1 MIDTHIHIV
10 PEVDDGASSTQ
21 KSMSMLKMAQED
33 GVRRWIVT
41 PHLNHPSSVYNYNQL
56 RSIYA
61 NWLINY
67 VPQELHRHFIFGAE
81 VYIDDLFMAQIDSMI
96 EFPTFE
102 NSKYMLV
109 EFSRAVN
116 YETISGAIHELL
128 IRGIV
133 PIVAHVEAYP
143 TLLKSAKRVKALA
156 NEGALIQVSAKSIM
170 DKKQKKFIN
179 ELIALNAL
187 DLVASDAHNTSTR
200 SPLLG
205 RAYQTIKRQVSESY
219 AKRLFIDTPGI
230 VFTGRFYERP
240 EMTFNINRKSILLP
254 SFGFAL
260 TMMILLVM
268 MQPVTKSNSGNA
280 IAIVDEN
287 DDTVHEVEVITEE
300 KIATGDAVP
309 IYSQNTTESATET
322 SASNSITAT
331 EPTSGSDA
339 AEPAALSAT
348 VKPSYDSIVE
358 TYLASLISLQSD
370 YTASVERI
378 FNEIQNTRNF
388 VADEAK
394 RKELIDAYI
403 EEAGRLET
411 QCDYD
416 VYDVLYDFQNALEAA
431 KHPVDIIE
439 DKRAEYHRIKEE
451 TKQKY
456 MDAF

>member
-1 MIDTHIHIV
+1 MIDTHLHMV
-10 PEVDDGASSTQ
+10 PEVDDGASSIQ
-21 KSMSMLKMAQED
+21 KSLSMLKMAQED
-33 GVRRWIVT
+33 GVKRWIVT
-41 PHLNHPSSVYNYNQL
+41 PHLNHPSSVYNYDQL
-56 RSIYA
+56 RSAYA
-61 NWLINY
+61 NWLINH
-67 VPQELHRHFIFGAE
+67 VPKELHRNFIFGVE
-81 VYIDDLFMAQIDSMI
+81 VYIDDLFMAQIDSI
-96 EFPTFE
+96 SEFPTFE

-143 TLLKSAKRVKALA
+143 SLLKSAKRVKALA
-156 NEGALIQVSAKSIM
+156 NEGALIQVSAKSIT
-170 DKKQKKFIN
+170 DKKHRKFIN
-179 ELIALNAL
+179 ELIGLNAL

-205 RAYQTIKRQVSESY
+205 RAYQIIRRQVSEAY

-240 EMTFNINRKSILLP
+240 EMSFNINRKSILLP

-260 TMMILLVM
+260 TMMIMLVM
-268 MQPVTKSNSGNA
+268 MQPVTKSNSGIA

-287 DDTVHEVEVITEE
+287 DDQVHEVEVITEE
-300 KIATGDAVP
+300 KIATGEAVSINSP
-309 IYSQNTTESATET
+309 NTTESVTE
-322 SASNSITAT
+322 SPISNSITTT
-331 EPTSGSDA
+331 EPTSGNVTT
-339 AEPAALSAT
+339 EPSSQD
-348 VKPSYDSIVE
+348 KPSYEHIVE
-358 TYLASLISLQSD
+358 TYMASLTTLQGD
-370 YTASVERI
+370 YTSNVERI

-388 VADEAK
+388 VADETK
-394 RKELIDAYI
+394 RKALIDAYI

-411 QCDYD
+411 KCDYD

-431 KHPVDIIE
+431 KHPVNIIE
-439 DKRAEYHRIKEE
+439 EKRAEYHRIKEE